1 MGIGDGRRG
10 GGVDCWVVLS
20 INHYWFNSITG
31 EARTVHVI
39 RLIRFFPACV
49 FKGAGNVG
57 GSFLNCFFF
66 LSINFFN
73 INILKRFR
81 NIKKNYL
88 K

>member
-39 RLIRFFPACV
+39 RLIRFFPACFLKVLEMLEVV
-49 FKGAGNVG
+49 FNY
-57 GSFLNCFFF
+57 FF
-66 LSINFFN
+66 LSINFF
-73 INILKRFR
+73 
-81 NIKKNYL
+81 
-88 K
+88 